1 MKYIIIAIVLIQ
13 SFTLVNSAHLKFHP
27 ENPSNGDTV
36 NVLYSVNSRFEK
48 FSEVDLM
55 LYYFNGLSSL
65 PIGHEITLQKTQNG
79 FEGKFVLPDSIVY
92 TMMKI
97 FHAGKIFDIVDNN
110 NAKYWDILTYHNDI
124 PVRYAHLKAALS
136 RLGSI
141 SSNID
146 RIPDFYE
153 AIKHLESELSYYPDN
168 IAAELGLATTLFDMK
183 KISKDDFNDKL
194 AKISESNV
202 AITNHSDVKAKIRAL
217 TSRNLN
223 DKALEVTKLYISK
236 FPYSEIAE
244 DNLIAEISEADNFQK
259 FREACDDYFKKFKN
273 STNLNRILT
282 AYITSHLQANKVQDL
297 IKFIDSNDFVPVNS
311 YGRIAKSIF
320 DFYLKSGKHNEPQFK
335 QLVYSFISKGD
346 TKLTSYRDVNFN
358 SKPSAYTKG
367 EWLDIL
373 DIEQASYLESKAE
386 IFSEYEPINAIP
398 LYEQAAK
405 LYRSIANE
413 EFFENYIAIL
423 NKFNEFQK
431 ALLVAEYA
439 IINSKSSEKILE
451 EHEELFKK
459 IYFSNDSIYQLSL
472 DSLLIKSKIAY
483 NDLLQNEFTNFEPL
497 QYSLES
503 VEGTLINYKDLSG
516 KIVIMNFVSS
526 WCAPCQAMF
535 PALENLTKLLEDI
548 NNVEVVAVNTL
559 DNQVSSKD
567 DLKRFIAQNKI
578 NFPIV
583 RDVYDALPIQIG
595 IIGLPT
601 TIILDNESKVRFIIR
616 GFTNNERFIND
627 VMRRVEYLLK

>member
-1 MKYIIIAIVLIQ
+1 MKYIIIAIVFIQ
-13 SFTLVNSAHLKFHP
+13 SFTLVNSAQLKFHP

-124 PVRYAHLKAALS
+124 PIRYAHLKAALS

-183 KISKDDFNDKL
+183 KISKDDFNEKL

-223 DKALEVTKLYISK
+223 DKALEVTKLYINK

-282 AYITSHLQANKVQDL
+282 AYITSHLQVNKVQDL

-413 EFFENYIAIL
+413 EFFENYIEIL

-431 ALLVAEYA
+431 ALLVAENA

-459 IYFSNDSIYQLSL
+459 IYLSNDSIYQLSL

-483 NDLLQNEFTNFEPL
+483 NDFLQNEFTNFEPL

-503 VEGTLINYKDLSG
+503 VEGTLINFKDLSG

-559 DNQVSSKD
+559 DNQVSTKD

-583 RDVYDALPIQIG
+583 RDIYDSLPIQIG

-616 GFTNNERFIND
+616 GFTNNERYIND
-627 VMRRVEYLLK
+627 IIRRVEYLLK

>member
-13 SFTLVNSAHLKFHP
+13 SFTLVNSAQLKFHP

>member
-1 MKYIIIAIVLIQ
+1 MKYIIIAIVFIQ
-13 SFTLVNSAHLKFHP
+13 SFTLVNSAQLKFHP

-282 AYITSHLQANKVQDL
+282 AYITSHLQVNKVQDL

-431 ALLVAEYA
+431 ALLVAENA

-459 IYFSNDSIYQLSL
+459 IYLSNDSIYQLSL

-503 VEGTLINYKDLSG
+503 VEGTLINFKDLSG

-583 RDVYDALPIQIG
+583 RDIYDSLPIQIG

-616 GFTNNERFIND
+616 GFTNNERYIND
-627 VMRRVEYLLK
+627 IMRRVEYLLK

>member
-13 SFTLVNSAHLKFHP
+13 SFTLVNSAQLKFHP

-202 AITNHSDVKAKIRAL
+202 AISNHSDVKAKIRAL

-223 DKALEVTKLYISK
+223 DKALEVTKLYINK

-413 EFFENYIAIL
+413 EFFENYIEIL

-431 ALLVAEYA
+431 ALLVAENA

-459 IYFSNDSIYQLSL
+459 IYLSNDSIYQLSL

-559 DNQVSSKD
+559 DNQVSTKD